1 MKALPPEE
9 RKRRTQERNKKY
21 WEEHR
26 EEIAAKRKAKRE
38 QAKAEKQARE
48 KQYQEQASEFLE
60 DIKADEEIQRA
71 LKAILEGQDPRKVL
85 TERAKRKAEKELNEA
100 QAKHDKEGK

>member
-9 RKRRTQERNKKY
+9 RKWRIQERNRKY
-21 WEEHR
+21 WEAHR

-48 KQYQEQASEFLE
+48 KQYQEQAAAFLH
-60 DIKADEEIQRA
+60 DIEADTDIQNA
-71 LKAILEGQDPRKVL
+71 LRAILEGQDVRVVL
-85 TERAKRKAEKELNEA
+85 TEYAKRKAEKGRKDGTE
-100 QAKHDKEGK
+100 